1 MRTTSTPAWMM
12 PSKALGS
19 SVAGPS
25 VATILVLRNIDVSLH
40 VRARY
45 PPAVLS
51 LLVVWRRFRRRLA
64 LRALFQDRDCGQFF
78 TFQKFQKRAAAGR
91 DVRDLVGDAVFRH
104 GRERVAAAGDG
115 ECRTLGDGVGERL
128 GALAELGELE
138 YADRAVPDNG
148 AGVLQNLRE
157 LFRCLGTDVE
167 DHIVVGDLADLL
179 QLGASGFGKFLAAY
193 YVARYRDVAATR
205 ASLFGELARLRDQI
219 IYTQRFADL
228 VAGRGDESVGDAAA

>member
-25 VATILVLRNIDVSLH
+25 VATNIVLRNIDVSLH

-91 DVRDLVGDAVFRH
+91 DVRVFVGVVVFCF
-104 GRERVAAAGDG
+104 GCV
-115 ECRTLGDGVGERL
+115 CVVVVGVG
-128 GALAELGELE
+128 
-138 YADRAVPDNG
+138 VCW
-148 AGVLQNLRE
+148 V
-157 LFRCLGTDVE
+157 F
-167 DHIVVGDLADLL
+167 
-179 QLGASGFGKFLAAY
+179 GFG
-193 YVARYRDVAATR
+193 
-205 ASLFGELARLRDQI
+205 
-219 IYTQRFADL
+219 
-228 VAGRGDESVGDAAA
+228 VGV

>member
-64 LRALFQDRDCGQFF
+64 LRAHFQDRDCGQFF
-78 TFQKFQKRAAAGR
+78 NIQKFQKRAAAGR
-91 DVRDLVGDAVFRH
+91 DVRDQNNKTKKH
-104 GRERVAAAGDG
+104 HNHERVAAAGDG
-115 ECRTLGDGVGERL
+115 ECRALGDGVGERL
-128 GALAELGELE
+128 GALAELVELE
-138 YADRAVPDNG
+138 YADRAVPDDG
-148 AGVLQNLRE
+148 AGVL
-157 LFRCLGTDVE
+157 
-167 DHIVVGDLADLL
+167 
-179 QLGASGFGKFLAAY
+179 
-193 YVARYRDVAATR
+193 
-205 ASLFGELARLRDQI
+205 
-219 IYTQRFADL
+219 
-228 VAGRGDESVGDAAA
+228 

>member
-12 PSKALGS
+12 PSNALGS

-45 PPAVLS
+45 PPAELS
-51 LLVVWRRFRRRLA
+51 LLDVWRRFRRRLA

-115 ECRTLGDGVGERL
+115 ECRALGDGVGERL
-128 GALAELGELE
+128 GALAELVELE
-138 YADRAVPDNG
+138 YADRAVPDDG
-148 AGVLQNLRE
+148 AGGRGG
-157 LFRCLGTDVE
+157 RG
-167 DHIVVGDLADLL
+167 GGRRGR
-179 QLGASGFGKFLAAY
+179 GAGGGGRGGGGGGARRRRRGGRRGGEGGAAHRG
-193 YVARYRDVAATR
+193 ARRRGGAA
-205 ASLFGELARLRDQI
+205 AR
-219 IYTQRFADL
+219 
-228 VAGRGDESVGDAAA
+228 AGRRGKRPGRREQ

>member
-64 LRALFQDRDCGQFF
+64 LRAHIQDRDCGQFF
-78 TFQKFQKRAAAGR
+78 TFQKFQIRAAAGR
-91 DVRDLVGDAVFRH
+91 G
-104 GRERVAAAGDG
+104 GRGRGGGAGGRRGRGRGAAAGEG
-115 ECRTLGDGVGERL
+115 EC
-128 GALAELGELE
+128 
-138 YADRAVPDNG
+138 
-148 AGVLQNLRE
+148 
-157 LFRCLGTDVE
+157 
-167 DHIVVGDLADLL
+167 
-179 QLGASGFGKFLAAY
+179 
-193 YVARYRDVAATR
+193 
-205 ASLFGELARLRDQI
+205 
-219 IYTQRFADL
+219 
-228 VAGRGDESVGDAAA
+228 

>member
-45 PPAVLS
+45 TPAVMR
-51 LLVVWRRFRRRLA
+51 LLVVWRRFRRRIA
-64 LRALFQDRDCGQFF
+64 NRALIQDRACGQFF
-78 TFQKFQKRAAAGR
+78 SFLKFQYRDAAGR

-115 ECRTLGDGVGERL
+115 ECVALGDGVGERL
-128 GALAELGELE
+128 GALAELVELE
-138 YADRAVPDNG
+138 HADRTVPDDG
-148 AGVLQNLRE
+148 AGLLQNLRE
-157 LFRCLGTDVE
+157 LFRGLGTDVE
-167 DHIVVGDLADLL
+167 DHVVGV
-179 QLGASGFGKFLAAY
+179 GG
-193 YVARYRDVAATR
+193 
-205 ASLFGELARLRDQI
+205 ARLLRC
-219 IYTQRFADL
+219 R
-228 VAGRGDESVGDAAA
+228 AGGGGGRRAARH

>member
-78 TFQKFQKRAAAGR
+78 TFQKFHIRAAAGR
-91 DVRDLVGDAVFRH
+91 DVRDLVGEAEKRH
-104 GRERVAAAGDG
+104 GRERVAAAGERESRAHG
-115 ECRTLGDGVGERL
+115 EGESERL
-128 GALAELGELE
+128 G
-138 YADRAVPDNG
+138 
-148 AGVLQNLRE
+148 
-157 LFRCLGTDVE
+157 
-167 DHIVVGDLADLL
+167 
-179 QLGASGFGKFLAAY
+179 
-193 YVARYRDVAATR
+193 
-205 ASLFGELARLRDQI
+205 
-219 IYTQRFADL
+219 
-228 VAGRGDESVGDAAA
+228 